1 MAGPGTRLW
10 RRVSELW
17 RRVFEAGRNLV
28 RFAWRMVVLRGELER
43 EDGWSRAPLLV
54 QIKVTNR
61 CNMRCRMCGQW
72 GETGYHLEHEGRQS
86 IDPETARR
94 FVDQVAPL
102 GIDMTLWGG
111 EPLVYPHLDELLAH
125 CRTRGVPVGIITNGL
140 TLERHAERLV
150 RHRVK
155 DLIVSL
161 DGPPAVHD
169 RVRGIDGAFE
179 RTVAGMR
186 AVAAERR
193 RQGVLRPRFRIS
205 TVISEDTWPHVE
217 ELYDTLADLDLD
229 ILHVVSTLRWWTD
242 DETGEAHEQV
252 MASSLGCEAP
262 SWRGFRLDA
271 PPDVDTAAL
280 GATLER
286 VRKRRYPFEV
296 VLHPRLT
303 PEQVAVFFANTTI
316 SFGRNTC
323 LSPWVYCLLLPDG
336 ELTFCP
342 DFPDY
347 RIGSLED
354 GEFPDLWNG
363 EPARAF
369 RRHILDGLLPICPR
383 CCGMYTTGTPWRRKR
398 RSAGSARSRHE

>member
-1 MAGPGTRLW
+1 MKRLYRRLTETW
-10 RRVSELW
+10 RRLN
-17 RRVFEAGRNLV
+17 EAARNLV
-28 RFAWRMVVLRGELER
+28 KFVWRMAVLRGELDR
-43 EDGWSRAPLLV
+43 GDGRARDPLLV

-72 GETGYHLEHEGRQS
+72 GETGYHLQHEGKQS
-86 IDPETARR
+86 IDLDLARR

-125 CRTRGVPVGIITNGL
+125 CQRRRVPVGIITNGL
-140 TLERHAERLV
+140 TLEAHAETLV
-150 RHRVK
+150 RRGVK

-186 AVAAERR
+186 EVQRVRR
-193 RQGVLRPRFRIS
+193 MRGVLRPRFRIS
-205 TVISEDTWPHVE
+205 TVVSEDTWPHLE
-217 ELYDTLADLDLD
+217 ELYDTLAGLDLG

-242 DETGEAHEQV
+242 DETGEAYEEAMQQ
-252 MASSLGCEAP
+252 SLGCAAP
-262 SWRGFRLDA
+262 SWRGFRLDG
-271 PPDVDTAAL
+271 PPDIDTDGLAEIF
-280 GATLER
+280 ER
-286 VRKRRYPFEV
+286 VRRRRYPFKV

-323 LSPWVYCLLLPDG
+323 MSPWVYALLLPDG

-347 RIGSLED
+347 RIGSLVD
-354 GEFPDLWNG
+354 HDLPTLWNG
-363 EPARAF
+363 DRARRF
-369 RRHILDGLLPICPR
+369 RQRILDGLLPICPR
-383 CCGMYTTGTPWRRKR
+383 CCGMYTTGTPWRRKP
-398 RSAGSARSRHE
+398 SSPPAAEEAR